1 MLTKYDNAH
10 ASMISYAEGDDE

>member
-1 MLTKYDNAH
+1 MLTKYETDH